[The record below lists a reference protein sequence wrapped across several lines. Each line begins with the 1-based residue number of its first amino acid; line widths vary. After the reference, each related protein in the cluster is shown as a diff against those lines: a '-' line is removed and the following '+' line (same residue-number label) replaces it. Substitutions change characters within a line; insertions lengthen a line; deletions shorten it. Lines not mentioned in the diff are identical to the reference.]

1 MQPQIIYNG
10 NNQPAYAVIPWQDY
24 QRLAALDDDDNEVIP
39 FDVANYIDN
48 SIKAARI
55 KANWTQTQ
63 LADALGVKQSYI
75 AKIEGRTY
83 KPTSTLLARVT
94 SALSV

>member
-1 MQPQIIYNG
+1 MQAQIIYNG

-48 SIKAARI
+48 PIKAARI

-75 AKIEGRTY
+75 AKVEGRKY
-83 KPTSTLLARVT
+83 KPTSELLARVT
-94 SALSV
+94 NALSV

>member
-1 MQPQIIYNG
+1 MQTQIIYNG

-24 QRLAALDDDDNEVIP
+24 QRLAALDDDDNEVIT
-39 FDVANYIDN
+39 FDVANYISN
-48 SIKAARI
+48 PIKAARI

-75 AKIEGRTY
+75 AKIEGRNY
-83 KPTSTLLARVT
+83 KPTSDLLARVT
-94 SALSV
+94 GALIV

>member
-24 QRLAALDDDDNEVIP
+24 QRLASLDDDDNEVIP

-48 SIKAARI
+48 PIKATRI

-75 AKIEGRTY
+75 AKIEGRKY
-83 KPTSTLLARVT
+83 KPTAALLGRVVT
-94 SALSV
+94 VLSK

>member
-24 QRLAALDDDDNEVIP
+24 QRLAALDDDDDEVIA

-48 SIKAARI
+48 QIKVARI

-75 AKIEGRTY
+75 AKIEGRKY
-83 KPTSTLLARVT
+83 KPTSSLLARVT
-94 SALSV
+94 GALSV

>member
-48 SIKAARI
+48 PIKAARI

-75 AKIEGRTY
+75 AKIEGRKY
-83 KPTSTLLARVT
+83 KPTTALLDRVVT
-94 SALSV
+94 VLSK